1 MPEHSL
7 DEALD
12 ALEREAGAALRALS
26 SAAKAAK
33 RAKAAAAVGR
43 IKDLQQA
50 LDASAQLAA
59 EAADAASALRSAWD
73 FDVAEWFASGQY
85 LKELLGAAT
94 EAGLSAFESD
104 GTVLSYPVIVRV
116 SPLDTT
122 VLVDKR
128 KERGVRPSAVVRHL
142 STLQQKPPN
151 FKADAFIEALAVGYD
166 YVAKYQGLRPGAV
179 AKLVDVHKVL
189 TLLPGSAREYT
200 RQEFARDLYLLD
212 QREVTETKDGRLMS
226 LPASA
231 LTRDQRGVLVTVT
244 RGGQQKVYAGISF
257 TEKPSRQ

>member
-1 MPEHSL
+1 MPPNDL
-7 DEALD
+7 GGALED
-12 ALEREAGAALRALS
+12 VEREADLALKALS
-26 SAAKAAK
+26 SAMKAAK
-33 RAKAAAAVGR
+33 RAKAAAAAGG

-50 LDASAQLAA
+50 LDLSAQLAA
-59 EAADAASALRSAWD
+59 EAAGAASALRSAWD

-104 GTVLSYPVIVRV
+104 GAILSYPVIVRV
-116 SPLDTT
+116 SPADTT
-122 VLVDKR
+122 VLLDKR
-128 KERGVRPSAVVRHL
+128 KERGVRPAAIVRHL
-142 STLQQKPPN
+142 TALQQKPPN
-151 FKADAFIEALAVGYD
+151 FKADAFIEALAAGYD
-166 YVAKYQGLRPGAV
+166 YVVKYQGLRPGAV

-189 TLLPGSAREYT
+189 TLLPGSARDYT

-212 QREVTETKDGRLMS
+212 QKGVTESKDGRQMS

-231 LTRDQRGVLVTVT
+231 LTRDQRGTLATVT

-257 TEKPSRQ
+257 SEKPARQ